1 MLLKAPHGHVTLINT
16 LEEYLEHPEIIII
29 RGKHDE
35 IQKWQ
40 QATNKIYSPRR
51 LIFAIPSTEQG
62 LPSSLDIRR
71 SIKDKVVAYHCKGEH
86 CSKPISSFQELLSL
100 ITETD
105 KD

>member
-1 MLLKAPHGHVTLINT
+1 
-16 LEEYLEHPEIIII
+16 
-29 RGKHDE
+29 
-35 IQKWQ
+35 
-40 QATNKIYSPRR
+40 

-62 LPSSLDIRR
+62 LPSSLGIRK

>member
-1 MLLKAPHGHVTLINT
+1 MKFQYSKRKHKKERISVK
-16 LEEYLEHPEIIII
+16 I
-29 RGKHDE
+29 RIHE

-40 QATNKIYSPRR
+40 KATNKIYSPRR

-62 LPSSLDIRR
+62 LPSSLGIRK

-86 CSKPISSFQELLSL
+86 CSKPISSFEELLSL

-105 KD
+105 KA